1 MHALN
6 DLNNQNSKTLK
17 DAKNIRK
24 DDGCSQNGMDDQR
37 KSVRAGGSSPFFVD
51 DDLMV
56 AWEFEVLFQKEDET
70 LEN

>member
-1 MHALN
+1 MGV
-6 DLNNQNSKTLK
+6 LK
-17 DAKNIRK
+17 
-24 DDGCSQNGMDDQR
+24 MEDQR
-37 KSVRAGGSSPFFVD
+37 KSVLVGGSSPFFVD

>member
-17 DAKNIRK
+17 DAKNVRK
-24 DDGCSQNGMDDQR
+24 DDGCSQNGMEYRR
-37 KSVRAGGSSPFFVD
+37 KNVQVGGSSPFFVD

-56 AWEFEVLFQKEDET
+56 AWEFEVLLQKEDET